1 MAQRGAEKLRISSE
15 SGGFYQRPVSAEDVC
30 HGSTGGQREDGGHY
44 LSGPAG
50 GA

>member
-1 MAQRGAEKLRISSE
+1 MTQRGAEKFRLSSE
-15 SGGFYQRPVSAEDVC
+15 SGGFYQLPVSAEDVC
-30 HGSTGGQREDGGHY
+30 CGSTGRQRENNSHY